1 MGPIKTSLAC
11 IRAMAVV
18 TENGADQKW
27 QNTVKLRNISVDSCR
42 RPIGVPVVKGALRH
56 CALNLPAAMYS
67 RQPVPIVLLEPPKLA
82 S

>member
-11 IRAMAVV
+11 IHAMAVV

-27 QNTVKLRNISVDSCR
+27 QNTVKLRYISVHSCR
-42 RPIGVPVVKGALRH
+42 RPTGVPVVKRALCH
-56 CALNLPAAMYS
+56 CALNLPATMYS
-67 RQPVPIVLLEPPKLA
+67 QQLVPIVLLEPPKLA